1 LLVFLVI
8 RIVLGQFVVTGFGEW
23 HHQRR

>member
-1 LLVFLVI
+1 MLVFLVI
-8 RIVLGQFVVTGFGEW
+8 SIVLGQFVVTGLEEW